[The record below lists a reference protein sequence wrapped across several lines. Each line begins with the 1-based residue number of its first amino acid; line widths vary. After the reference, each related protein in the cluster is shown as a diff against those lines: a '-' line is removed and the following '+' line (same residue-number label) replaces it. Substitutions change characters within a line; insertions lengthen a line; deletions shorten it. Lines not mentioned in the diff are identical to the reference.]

1 MQQNHFPTRLKS
13 ARQQAGLSL
22 RDLTTRLNNKISRQ
36 SISQYENGAMRPS
49 HTNLLRLCAALGVSI
64 EYFNRPVIELTEIE
78 FRELE
83 KLPVKER
90 QKIEAKAADFLGRF
104 LELEDLLGAEIR
116 FENILSNNLI
126 TSFEDV
132 EKVAIELREKWGL
145 GENPIPNIVELLE
158 EKGIKVCEVEADD
171 AFTGMAATA
180 QAGIHLIVLNSTE
193 FIPVDRKRFTA
204 LHELAHILLAF
215 EESIDKELACHYFAK
230 AMLFPKSRIAIELGK
245 FRKKIHLGELIAIK
259 EQYGISIQATLHR
272 LRDLNIISENHYKQQ
287 REMINKRGWKKVEPG
302 KYYGQEHSHRMK
314 QLVYRGIAEDL
325 ISTSKAASLYGMNL
339 AEFRR
344 MLNQAF

>member
-1 MQQNHFPTRLKS
+1 MQPNHFPTRLKS

-49 HTNLLRLCAALGVSI
+49 HTNLLRLCAALNVSV

-90 QKIEAKAADFLGRF
+90 QKIEATAADFLGRF

-116 FENILSNNLI
+116 FENPLANNLI

-132 EKVAIELREKWGL
+132 EQVAIELRTKWGL

-180 QAGIHLIVLNSTE
+180 QEGIHLIVLNCAEYVS
-193 FIPVDRKRFTA
+193 IDRKRFTA

-215 EESIDKELACHYFAK
+215 DKGVDKELACHYFAK
-230 AMLFPKSRIAIELGK
+230 AMLFPKSRIAIELGQ

-272 LRDLNIISENHYKQQ
+272 LKDLNIISENHYKQQ
-287 REMINKRGWKKVEPG
+287 REMINKRGWKKNEPG
-302 KYYGQEHSHRMK
+302 KYYGQEYSHRMK

-325 ISTSKAASLYGMNL
+325 ISTSKAASLFGMSL

>member
-1 MQQNHFPTRLKS
+1 MQSQHFPIRLKS

-49 HTNLLRLCAALGVSI
+49 HTNLLRLCEALGVSI
-64 EYFNRPVIELTEIE
+64 EYFNRPVVELTEIE

-104 LELEDLLGAEIR
+104 LELEGLLGAEVR
-116 FENILSNNLI
+116 FENPLSNNLV
-126 TSFEDV
+126 TNFEDV
-132 EKVAIELREKWGL
+132 EQATIELRAKWGL

-158 EKGIKVCEVEADD
+158 EKGIKVCEVIADD

-180 QAGIHLIVLNSTE
+180 QVGIHIIVLNSAN
-193 FIPVDRKRFTA
+193 FISVDRKRFTA

-215 EESIDKELACHYFAK
+215 DKDIDKELACHYFAK
-230 AMLFPKSRIAIELGK
+230 AMLFPKNRIAIELGN

-272 LRDLNIISENHYKQQ
+272 LKDLNIISDNHYKQQ
-287 REMINKRGWKKVEPG
+287 REMINKRGWKKIEPG
-302 KYYGQEHSHRMK
+302 KYYGKEHSHRMK